1 MSRDAIIGF
10 DWSWDYRQGSSQCIF
25 DFLNQRLK
33 KIFDDDV
40 AGNIC
45 SGLEGNFSSASSAME
60 VARLNNLLSLWK
72 DNRLWHFMCMIIIAR
87 SGVRYRKRKGRLWRT
102 STQTMR

>member
-1 MSRDAIIGF
+1 MQAINEIARESCLHWRSEMSRDAIIGF

-33 KIFDDDV
+33 KIFNDDV

-60 VARLNNLLSLWK
+60 VARLNNLLSL
-72 DNRLWHFMCMIIIAR
+72 
-87 SGVRYRKRKGRLWRT
+87 
-102 STQTMR
+102 